1 MKLYNPG
8 IGVLVVLVVIIDS
21 CDAYIDNSN
30 FDRQRDT
37 YRAWMQEDQSIWLE
51 DQASFL
57 RQYEDTNEEAWS
69 NVITS
74 AEKYVPEISQLRTD
88 FDFQEKK
95 LDLSID
101 QLSIYFESLGRA
113 IASDQEYNKWTGS
126 LRKIR
131 ENRSK
136 LEELLIELYIA
147 DQKLLLNPDDEITKE
162 NLKRAQRHILES
174 YGSNGTFKKELEKGF
189 NF

>member
-1 MKLYNPG
+1 MKLYNQG
-8 IGVLVVLVVIIDS
+8 IGALIVLAVIIDS

-30 FDRQRDT
+30 FDRQREN

-74 AEKYVPEISQLRTD
+74 AEKYVPELSQLRTD

-95 LDLSID
+95 SSYIFI
-101 QLSIYFESLGRA
+101 QYYFFINFTSA
-113 IASDQEYNKWTGS
+113 FFH
-126 LRKIR
+126 
-131 ENRSK
+131 
-136 LEELLIELYIA
+136 LIFI
-147 DQKLLLNPDDEITKE
+147 
-162 NLKRAQRHILES
+162 
-174 YGSNGTFKKELEKGF
+174 
-189 NF
+189 